1 MKKIVS
7 MVTVLCLCA
16 SLFTA
21 CGNKKVTLKI
31 LDTEYAS
38 EDYAICV
45 AKENTELLDKINAA
59 LDELTSDGTAKK
71 IVDKYISGTA
81 NDLVF
86 QANADGKDELHMATN
101 AQFPPYEY
109 YEGEKVVGYDAKWRP
124 AIADQVD
131 RNSLST
137 IWTLTQLSLLFSRA
151 NPIWVWQV

>member
-81 NDLVF
+81 N
-86 QANADGKDELHMATN
+86 GPR
-101 AQFPPYEY
+101 FPC
-109 YEGEKVVGYDAKWRP
+109 RCRR
-124 AIADQVD
+124 Q
-131 RNSLST
+131 R
-137 IWTLTQLSLLFSRA
+137 
-151 NPIWVWQV
+151 

>member
-45 AKENTELLDKINAA
+45 AKRKHRAFWTKINAA
-59 LDELTSDGTAKK
+59 LDELTSDGTAK
-71 IVDKYISGTA
+71 
-81 NDLVF
+81 NC
-86 QANADGKDELHMATN
+86 
-101 AQFPPYEY
+101 
-109 YEGEKVVGYDAKWRP
+109 
-124 AIADQVD
+124 
-131 RNSLST
+131 
-137 IWTLTQLSLLFSRA
+137 
-151 NPIWVWQV
+151 